1 MNQVAGV
8 VNSDVLT
15 LFGAISLLASVASL
29 VLSGVAIWLAIRF
42 KTDADNVNHETLSVL
57 SDIRSDAKAIAA
69 GVMSELRAYGEW
81 TRGTIAR
88 NNTMTTPGITTST
101 SQGLQVTPPG
111 QGGAGAG
118 G

>member
-88 NNTMTTPGITTST
+88 NNMTAPGITTST
-101 SQGLQVTPPG
+101 SQGLQVTSPA